1 VVGLLDR
8 RSCDSAPW
16 RWQEGASQR
25 PVESVRQLCLRVG
38 PRRGS
43 VRQARLCSSA
53 ASAGTATTVQ
63 CIVPQLEGQMEELGA
78 MFLACVA
85 SVVIVFLMHTI
96 DGSMFSV
103 KT

>member
-1 VVGLLDR
+1 
-8 RSCDSAPW
+8 
-16 RWQEGASQR
+16 
-25 PVESVRQLCLRVG
+25 
-38 PRRGS
+38 
-43 VRQARLCSSA
+43 
-53 ASAGTATTVQ
+53 
-63 CIVPQLEGQMEELGA
+63 MEELGA